1 MASLEE
7 RYGTGSPFKLPSS
20 PMDTQRPGTII
31 AQAFNQ
37 LPLMYFM
44 AQQQKGEQAY
54 RDTALAQELSIAE
67 MRNETARE
75 KMVQDLFISS
85 AGIES
90 NNAKMIQDLNIA
102 NKKHELAQSKL
113 NFEEDNARRK
123 ESFEVIQLLEGDI
136 PPDQLIQFL
145 LKDRDAMST
154 DEGVA
159 SVNSSINIFKA
170 AQPGYEAVQE
180 LKDIEAEGI
189 NAGNVDRVTELSRLT
204 PDTYKFYSD
213 NLKTP
218 VKNYRAQTAESGI
231 MMSTMLP
238 LITSKSKRAT
248 VEAWLSDPNASTS
261 FKIANIN
268 AIMRTE
274 AADAA
279 LDVTQAKVFR
289 QKAKDA
295 IGIYE
300 QRIEDIFSDLMHAD
314 YVNKYGAADAQAAK
328 NRDAGIYKSQIY
340 ELQKQLTGFPDAP
353 PPAATQEQ
361 QANNLIERLYL
372 DTAGAVP
379 KGSADYE
386 ASLLKWTDNNRDIII
401 GELQKKFAGR
411 LKPLGVDTV
420 STPAVAD
427 TVPTPAAVDTARVDT
442 IPTPAVSDTILTLDK
457 NAPAMYM
464 NRLTGELWD
473 DADTFVGQATEEEAR
488 QLESK
493 YGETDT
499 AVVDTVAGPPQP
511 APAPTTEL
519 PQPTPVGEGYRG
531 RRRLEEDTTEAD
543 MKNEIYSLMKRGVN
557 VHDAKKV
564 AYEPLVKKHFGRDTG
579 LYPWVS
585 DILPAGVPGAGLA
598 KGSSKA
604 IEGVAGKIVNEI
616 VDNIKTG
623 TIKTKGGYT
632 FKAGMSLKESVDLSN
647 LTEARVKGW
656 VKKSYNGAAS
666 PDVSGMIAR
675 EFKGAASPGMKKPSV
690 RAKMLEWDEYND
702 VDKRL
707 MDVINYEVYTQ
718 LQRIHN
724 KDFAR
729 R

>member
-1 MASLEE
+1 MDIFNVLETF
-7 RYGTGSPFKLPSS
+7 GVPIT
-20 PMDTQRPGTII
+20 MCV
-31 AQAFNQ
+31 AFG
-37 LPLMYFM
+37 F
-44 AQQQKGEQAY
+44 
-54 RDTALAQELSIAE
+54 
-67 MRNETARE
+67 
-75 KMVQDLFISS
+75 FIWKQ
-85 AGIES
+85 
-90 NNAKMIQDLNIA
+90 NKFIQD
-102 NKKHELAQSKL
+102 
-113 NFEEDNARRK
+113 
-123 ESFEVIQLLEGDI
+123 
-136 PPDQLIQFL
+136 
-145 LKDRDAMST
+145 
-154 DEGVA
+154 
-159 SVNSSINIFKA
+159 
-170 AQPGYEAVQE
+170 
-180 LKDIEAEGI
+180 
-189 NAGNVDRVTELSRLT
+189 
-204 PDTYKFYSD
+204 
-213 NLKTP
+213 
-218 VKNYRAQTAESGI
+218 
-231 MMSTMLP
+231 
-238 LITSKSKRAT
+238 
-248 VEAWLSDPNASTS
+248 
-261 FKIANIN
+261 
-268 AIMRTE
+268 
-274 AADAA
+274 
-279 LDVTQAKVFR
+279 
-289 QKAKDA
+289 
-295 IGIYE
+295 
-300 QRIEDIFSDLMHAD
+300 
-314 YVNKYGAADAQAAK
+314 
-328 NRDAGIYKSQIY
+328 
-340 ELQKQLTGFPDAP
+340 ELQKELTGFPDAP
-353 PPAATQEQ
+353 PPATQEQ

-386 ASLLKWTDNNRDIII
+386 ASLLKWTDNNKDIIM

-411 LKPLGVDTV
+411 LQP
-420 STPAVAD
+420 SAVD
-427 TVPTPAAVDTARVDT
+427 TVPTPEVATPAVADT
-442 IPTPAVSDTILTLDK
+442 IPTPAVADTILTLDK

-473 DADTFVGQATEEEAR
+473 DADTFVGQTTEEEAR

-493 YGETDT
+493 YGATDT

-543 MKNEIYSLMKRGVN
+543 MKNEIYSLMKRGVA

-579 LYPWVS
+579 LYGWVS
-585 DILPAGVPGAGLA
+585 DILPAGVPGAGLSE
-598 KGSSKA
+598 GSANA
-604 IEGVAGKIVNEI
+604 IGGIAGKLVNEI

-623 TIKTKGGYT
+623 AIKTKGGYT
-632 FKAGMSLKESVDLSN
+632 FKAGRSLKESVDLSN

-656 VKKSYNGAAS
+656 VKQSYSGASS